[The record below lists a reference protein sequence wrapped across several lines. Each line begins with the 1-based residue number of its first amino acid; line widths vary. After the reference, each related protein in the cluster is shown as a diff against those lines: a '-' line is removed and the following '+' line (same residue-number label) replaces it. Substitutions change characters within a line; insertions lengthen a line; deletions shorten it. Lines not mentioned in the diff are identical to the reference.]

1 MHRGMIVLGLP
12 AILDS
17 SRDTPRAAW
26 RPLVAVLASRVSCSD
41 STSRRAP
48 GGDFFFSVSCRGSA
62 VGQMASGC
70 KRGRRGMRLGDHG
83 SGKRP
88 NTRARAANKDSWAWL
103 VHGTMY
109 RLDKQ
114 CNQRRGGA
122 GLVHGVNT
130 TYAST
135 YREVMRH
142 QIDKAGSQD

>member
-48 GGDFFFSVSCRGSA
+48 GGDFFSRSLA
-62 VGQMASGC
+62 AAA
-70 KRGRRGMRLGDHG
+70 RLAKWRQD
-83 SGKRP
+83 
-88 NTRARAANKDSWAWL
+88 ANEAEEDSWAWL